1 VHKVSVVIPT
11 YNEGE
16 NIEALLRILT
26 VAFKF
31 SEIIIVDDGSTDGTI
46 DIVKKFKL
54 SNPNI
59 MLIERGSKKGLG
71 SALREGFLS
80 SKSDYI
86 ITMDADLSHNPY
98 EIPKF
103 LSKIGEAHIIVGSRH
118 LKDSKIIGW
127 NAYRYFIHTVANLLG
142 RILLMINCSDITSGF
157 RLYKRGPILNII
169 KYTKSKGFS
178 FQIEV
183 LYIAKK
189 LNYKISEV
197 PITFINRKKGK
208 SKFNVREILEYLKT
222 IFLLIKRSKE
232 IK

>member
-1 VHKVSVVIPT
+1 MHKVSVVIPT

-26 VAFKF
+26 VDFKF
-31 SEIIIVDDGSTDGTI
+31 NEIIIVDDGSTDGTI
-46 DIVKKFKL
+46 DIIKKFKL

-59 MLIERGSKKGLG
+59 ILIERGIKKGLG
-71 SALREGFLS
+71 SALREGFLF

-86 ITMDADLSHNPY
+86 VTMDADLSHNPY

-142 RILLMINCSDITSGF
+142 RTLLMINCSDITSGF
-157 RLYKRGPILNII
+157 RFYKRDSILNII

-197 PITFINRKKGK
+197 PIAFINRKKGK
-208 SKFNVREILEYLKT
+208 SKFNLREILEYLKT
-222 IFLLIKRSKE
+222 IFLLIKITKE
-232 IK
+232 IR